1 MKKVLVSILSDHL
14 VPNYLFI
21 KEMRGQYNELL
32 FIGTPYT
39 ESKEIATH
47 LENVLE
53 DKAENIK
60 KIIVESDQYQK
71 GLQSLA
77 NTSMPTDVHY
87 IVNLTGGTKIMS
99 LIVYDFFGKLNSSFF
114 YIPIGKN
121 TYCNIEEE
129 NMHALQY
136 RISLRE
142 YFTLYGLHYEC
153 DNALLKEAKTT
164 FQFFEKQKKRKF
176 YLSDEIK
183 KSHQAETAT
192 DKKYYAGEWFE
203 EYTYLRIKKE
213 LNLREQDIAMSL
225 KIYREDSQNNDNE
238 IDVAFMYENTLY
250 IIECKV
256 SMNGFSMLGYGK
268 KPQQTIEEFLYKLAA
283 ISKDFGLIVRP
294 YIFTLH
300 KMENLPDGSLK
311 SLQKR
316 MQILGIRNIIDGKQL
331 SKQKIDF

>member
-39 ESKEIATH
+39 ESKAIATH
-47 LENVLE
+47 LENALE
-53 DKAENIK
+53 NRKSNIK
-60 KIIVESDQYQK
+60 KVILESDQYQE
-71 GLQSLA
+71 GVQSLE
-77 NTSMPTDVHY
+77 NISLPNDVQY

-99 LIVYDFFGKLNSSFF
+99 LIVYDFFRKLNSSFY

-153 DNALLKEAKTT
+153 DNALLKDAETT
-164 FQFFEKQKKRKF
+164 FQFFEKQKKQKF
-176 YLSDEIK
+176 YLSGEIK

-225 KIYREDSQNNDNE
+225 KIYREDAQNNDNE

-256 SMNGFSMLGYGK
+256 SMLGYGK

-300 KMENLPDGSLK
+300 KMEELPDGSLK
-311 SLQKR
+311 GLQKR

-331 SKQKIDF
+331 SKQKIEF

>member
-39 ESKEIATH
+39 ESKAIATH
-47 LENVLE
+47 LENALE
-53 DKAENIK
+53 NRKSNIK
-60 KIIVESDQYQK
+60 KVILESDQYQE
-71 GLQSLA
+71 GVQSLE
-77 NTSMPTDVHY
+77 NISLPNDVQY

-99 LIVYDFFGKLNSSFF
+99 LIVYDFFRKLNSSFF

-164 FQFFEKQKKRKF
+164 FQFFEKQKKQKF

-225 KIYREDSQNNDNE
+225 KIYREDAQNNDNE

-256 SMNGFSMLGYGK
+256 SMLGYGK
-268 KPQQTIEEFLYKLAA
+268 KTQQTIEEFLYKLAA

-300 KMENLPDGSLK
+300 KMEKLADASLK

-331 SKQKIDF
+331 SKQKIAF

>member
-39 ESKEIATH
+39 ESKAIATH
-47 LENVLE
+47 LENALE
-53 DKAENIK
+53 NRKSNIK
-60 KIIVESDQYQK
+60 KVILESDQYQE
-71 GLQSLA
+71 GVQSLE
-77 NTSMPTDVHY
+77 NISLPNDVQY

-99 LIVYDFFGKLNSSFF
+99 LIVYDFFRKLNSSFY

-153 DNALLKEAKTT
+153 DNTLLKDAETT

-183 KSHQAETAT
+183 NSQKAETAK

-203 EYTYLRIKKE
+203 EYSYLRIKKE

-238 IDVAFMYENTLY
+238 IDVAFMYENALY

-256 SMNGFSMLGYGK
+256 SMNGYGK
-268 KPQQTIEEFLYKLAA
+268 EKWQTIEDYLYKLAA

-300 KMENLPDGSLK
+300 KMEKLPDGSLK
-311 SLQKR
+311 GLQKR

>member
-39 ESKEIATH
+39 ESKAIATH
-47 LENVLE
+47 LENALE
-53 DKAENIK
+53 NRKSNIK
-60 KIIVESDQYQK
+60 KVILESDQYQE
-71 GLQSLA
+71 GVQSLE
-77 NTSMPTDVHY
+77 NISLPNDVQY

-99 LIVYDFFGKLNSSFF
+99 LIVYDFFRKLNSSFF

-164 FQFFEKQKKRKF
+164 FQFFEKQKKQKF
-176 YLSDEIK
+176 YLSGEIK

-225 KIYREDSQNNDNE
+225 KIYREDAQNNDNE

-256 SMNGFSMLGYGK
+256 SMLGYGK

-300 KMENLPDGSLK
+300 KMEELPDGSLK
-311 SLQKR
+311 GLQKR

>member
-39 ESKEIATH
+39 ESKAIATH
-47 LENVLE
+47 LENALE
-53 DKAENIK
+53 NRKSNIK
-60 KIIVESDQYQK
+60 KVILESDQYQE
-71 GLQSLA
+71 GVQSLE
-77 NTSMPTDVHY
+77 NISLPTDVHY

-99 LIVYDFFGKLNSSFF
+99 LIVYDFFRKLNSSFF

-142 YFTLYGLHYEC
+142 YFTLYGLNYEC
-153 DNALLKEAKTT
+153 DNALLKEVQTT

-183 KSHQAETAT
+183 NSQKAETAK

-238 IDVAFMYENTLY
+238 IDVAFMYENALY

-256 SMNGFSMLGYGK
+256 SMNGYGK
-268 KPQQTIEEFLYKLAA
+268 EKWQTIEDYLYKLAA

-300 KMENLPDGSLK
+300 KMEKLPDGSLK
-311 SLQKR
+311 GLQKR
-316 MQILGIRNIIDGKQL
+316 MQILGIRNIINGKQL
-331 SKQKIDF
+331 SKQKIEF

>member
-39 ESKEIATH
+39 ESKAIATH
-47 LENVLE
+47 LENALE
-53 DKAENIK
+53 NRKSNIK
-60 KIIVESDQYQK
+60 KVILESDQYQE
-71 GLQSLA
+71 GVQSLE
-77 NTSMPTDVHY
+77 NISLPNDVQY

-99 LIVYDFFGKLNSSFF
+99 LIVYDFFRKLNSSFF

-142 YFTLYGLHYEC
+142 YFTLYGLNYEC
-153 DNALLKEAKTT
+153 DNTLLKDAKTT
-164 FQFFEKQKKRKF
+164 FQFFEKQKKQKF
-176 YLSDEIK
+176 YLSGEIK

-225 KIYREDSQNNDNE
+225 KIYREDAQNNDNE

-256 SMNGFSMLGYGK
+256 SMLGYGK

-300 KMENLPDGSLK
+300 KMEKLPDGSLK

>member
-39 ESKEIATH
+39 ESKAIATH
-47 LENVLE
+47 LENALE
-53 DKAENIK
+53 NRKSNIK
-60 KIIVESDQYQK
+60 KVILESDQYQE
-71 GLQSLA
+71 GVQSLE
-77 NTSMPTDVHY
+77 NISLPNDVQY

-99 LIVYDFFGKLNSSFF
+99 LIVYDFFRKLNSSFY

-129 NMHALQY
+129 NIHALQY

-142 YFTLYGLHYEC
+142 YFTLYGLNYEC
-153 DNALLKEAKTT
+153 DNALLKEAQTT

-183 KSHQAETAT
+183 KSHKAETAT

-238 IDVAFMYENTLY
+238 IDVAFMYENALY

-256 SMNGFSMLGYGK
+256 SMNGYGK
-268 KPQQTIEEFLYKLAA
+268 EKWQTIEDYLYKLAA

-300 KMENLPDGSLK
+300 KMEKLPDGSLK
-311 SLQKR
+311 GLQKR

-331 SKQKIDF
+331 SKQKIEF

>member
-39 ESKEIATH
+39 ESKAIATH
-47 LENVLE
+47 LENALE
-53 DKAENIK
+53 NRKSNIK
-60 KIIVESDQYQK
+60 KVILESDQYQE
-71 GLQSLA
+71 GVQSLE
-77 NTSMPTDVHY
+77 NISLPNDVQY

-99 LIVYDFFGKLNSSFF
+99 LIVYDFFRKLNSSFY

-129 NMHALQY
+129 NIHALQY

-142 YFTLYGLHYEC
+142 YFTLYGLNYEC
-153 DNALLKEAKTT
+153 DNALLKEAQTT

-183 KSHQAETAT
+183 KSHKAETAT

-203 EYTYLRIKKE
+203 EYTYLYNR
-213 LNLREQDIAMSL
+213 Q
-225 KIYREDSQNNDNE
+225 NE
-238 IDVAFMYENTLY
+238 I
-250 IIECKV
+250 
-256 SMNGFSMLGYGK
+256 
-268 KPQQTIEEFLYKLAA
+268 KPS
-283 ISKDFGLIVRP
+283 SKTKWNK
-294 YIFTLH
+294 YYYYT
-300 KMENLPDGSLK
+300 
-311 SLQKR
+311 QKR
-316 MQILGIRNIIDGKQL
+316 NGINVARAHT
-331 SKQKIDF
+331 

>member
-39 ESKEIATH
+39 ESKAIATH
-47 LENVLE
+47 LENALE
-53 DKAENIK
+53 NRKSNIK
-60 KIIVESDQYQK
+60 KVILESDQYQE
-71 GLQSLA
+71 GVQSLE
-77 NTSMPTDVHY
+77 NISLPNDVQY

-99 LIVYDFFGKLNSSFF
+99 LIVYDFFRKLNSSFY

-153 DNALLKEAKTT
+153 DNALLKDAETT

-183 KSHQAETAT
+183 NSQKAETAK

-238 IDVAFMYENTLY
+238 IDVAFMYENALY

-256 SMNGFSMLGYGK
+256 SMNGYGK
-268 KPQQTIEEFLYKLAA
+268 EKWQTIEDYLYKLAA

-300 KMENLPDGSLK
+300 KMEKLPDGSLK
-311 SLQKR
+311 GLQKR

-331 SKQKIDF
+331 SKQKIEF

>member
-39 ESKEIATH
+39 ESKAIATH
-47 LENVLE
+47 LENALE
-53 DKAENIK
+53 NRKSNIK
-60 KIIVESDQYQK
+60 KVILESDQYQE
-71 GLQSLA
+71 GVQSLE
-77 NTSMPTDVHY
+77 NISLPTDVHY

-99 LIVYDFFGKLNSSFF
+99 LIVYDFFRKLNSSFY

-153 DNALLKEAKTT
+153 DNALLKDAETT
-164 FQFFEKQKKRKF
+164 FQFFEKQKKQKF
-176 YLSDEIK
+176 YLSGEIK
-183 KSHQAETAT
+183 KSYQAETAT

-225 KIYREDSQNNDNE
+225 KIYREDAQNNDNE

-256 SMNGFSMLGYGK
+256 SMLGYGK

-300 KMENLPDGSLK
+300 KMEELPDGSLK
-311 SLQKR
+311 GLQKR
-316 MQILGIRNIIDGKQL
+316 MQILGIRNIIAGKQL
-331 SKQKIDF
+331 SKQKIEF

>member
-39 ESKEIATH
+39 ESKAIATH
-47 LENVLE
+47 LENALE
-53 DKAENIK
+53 NRKSNIK
-60 KIIVESDQYQK
+60 KVILESDQYQE
-71 GLQSLA
+71 GVQPLENISLP
-77 NTSMPTDVHY
+77 NDVQY

-99 LIVYDFFGKLNSSFF
+99 LIVYDFFRKLNSSFY

-142 YFTLYGLHYEC
+142 YFTLYGLNYEC
-153 DNALLKEAKTT
+153 DNALLKEAQTT

-183 KSHQAETAT
+183 NSHQAETAT

-238 IDVAFMYENTLY
+238 IDVAFMYENALY

-256 SMNGFSMLGYGK
+256 SMNGYGK
-268 KPQQTIEEFLYKLAA
+268 EKWQTIEDYLYKLAA

-300 KMENLPDGSLK
+300 KMEKLPDGSLK
-311 SLQKR
+311 GLQKR

-331 SKQKIDF
+331 SKQKIEF

>member
-39 ESKEIATH
+39 ESKAIATH
-47 LENVLE
+47 LENALE
-53 DKAENIK
+53 NRKSNIK
-60 KIIVESDQYQK
+60 KVILESDQYQE
-71 GLQSLA
+71 GVQSLE
-77 NTSMPTDVHY
+77 NISLPTDVHY

-99 LIVYDFFGKLNSSFF
+99 LIVYDFFRKLNSSFY

-153 DNALLKEAKTT
+153 DNALLKDAETT
-164 FQFFEKQKKRKF
+164 FQFFEQQKKQKF
-176 YLSDEIK
+176 YLSGEIK
-183 KSHQAETAT
+183 KSYQAETAT

-225 KIYREDSQNNDNE
+225 KIYREDAQNNDNE

-256 SMNGFSMLGYGK
+256 SMLGYGK

-300 KMENLPDGSLK
+300 KMEELPDGSLK
-311 SLQKR
+311 GLQKR
-316 MQILGIRNIIDGKQL
+316 MQILGIRNIIAGKQL
-331 SKQKIDF
+331 SKQKIEF

>member
-1 MKKVLVSILSDHL
+1 
-14 VPNYLFI
+14 
-21 KEMRGQYNELL
+21 
-32 FIGTPYT
+32 
-39 ESKEIATH
+39 
-47 LENVLE
+47 
-53 DKAENIK
+53 
-60 KIIVESDQYQK
+60 
-71 GLQSLA
+71 
-77 NTSMPTDVHY
+77 
-87 IVNLTGGTKIMS
+87 
-99 LIVYDFFGKLNSSFF
+99 
-114 YIPIGKN
+114 
-121 TYCNIEEE
+121 
-129 NMHALQY
+129 MHALQY

-153 DNALLKEAKTT
+153 DNALLKDAETT
-164 FQFFEKQKKRKF
+164 FQFFEKQKKQKF
-176 YLSDEIK
+176 YLSGEIK

-225 KIYREDSQNNDNE
+225 KIYREDAQNNDNE

-256 SMNGFSMLGYGK
+256 SMLGYGK

-300 KMENLPDGSLK
+300 KMEKLPDGSLK

-331 SKQKIDF
+331 SKQKIEF

>member
-39 ESKEIATH
+39 ESKAIATH
-47 LENVLE
+47 LENALE
-53 DKAENIK
+53 NRKSNIK
-60 KIIVESDQYQK
+60 KVILESDQYQE
-71 GLQSLA
+71 GVQSLE
-77 NTSMPTDVHY
+77 NISLPTDVHY

-99 LIVYDFFGKLNSSFF
+99 LIVYDFFRKLNSSFY

-153 DNALLKEAKTT
+153 DNGLLKEAKTT

-213 LNLREQDIAMSL
+213 LNLRKQDIAMSL

-238 IDVAFMYENTLY
+238 IDVAFMYENALY

-256 SMNGFSMLGYGK
+256 SMNGYGK
-268 KPQQTIEEFLYKLAA
+268 EKWQTIEDYLYKLAA

-300 KMENLPDGSLK
+300 KMEELPDGSLK
-311 SLQKR
+311 GLQKR

>member
-39 ESKEIATH
+39 ESKAIATH
-47 LENVLE
+47 LENALE
-53 DKAENIK
+53 NRKSNIK
-60 KIIVESDQYQK
+60 KVILESDQYQE
-71 GLQSLA
+71 GVQSLE
-77 NTSMPTDVHY
+77 NISLPNDVQY

-99 LIVYDFFGKLNSSFF
+99 LIVYDFFRKLNSSFF

-238 IDVAFMYENTLY
+238 IDVAFMYENALY

-256 SMNGFSMLGYGK
+256 SMNGYGK
-268 KPQQTIEEFLYKLAA
+268 EKWQTIEDYLYKLAA

-300 KMENLPDGSLK
+300 KMEKLPDGSLK
-311 SLQKR
+311 GLQKR

>member
-39 ESKEIATH
+39 ESKAIATH
-47 LENVLE
+47 LENALE
-53 DKAENIK
+53 SRKSNIK
-60 KIIVESDQYQK
+60 KVILESDQYQE
-71 GLQSLA
+71 GVQSLE
-77 NTSMPTDVHY
+77 NISLPTDVHY

-99 LIVYDFFGKLNSSFF
+99 LIVYDFFRKLNSSFF

-142 YFTLYGLHYEC
+142 YFTLYGLNYEC
-153 DNALLKEAKTT
+153 DNALLKEVQTT

-183 KSHQAETAT
+183 NSQKAETAK

-238 IDVAFMYENTLY
+238 IDVAFMYENALY

-256 SMNGFSMLGYGK
+256 SMNGYGK
-268 KPQQTIEEFLYKLAA
+268 EKWQTIEDYLYKLAA

-300 KMENLPDGSLK
+300 KMEKLPDGSLK
-311 SLQKR
+311 GLQKR
-316 MQILGIRNIIDGKQL
+316 MQILGIRNIINGKQL
-331 SKQKIDF
+331 SKQKIEF

>member
-39 ESKEIATH
+39 ESKAIATH
-47 LENVLE
+47 LENTLE
-53 DKAENIK
+53 NRKSNIK
-60 KIIVESDQYQK
+60 KVILESDQYQE
-71 GLQSLA
+71 GVQSLE
-77 NTSMPTDVHY
+77 NISLPNDVQY

-99 LIVYDFFGKLNSSFF
+99 LIIYDFFRKLNSSFY

-153 DNALLKEAKTT
+153 DNALLKDAETT

-183 KSHQAETAT
+183 KSQKAETAK

-238 IDVAFMYENTLY
+238 IDVAFMYENALY

-256 SMNGFSMLGYGK
+256 SMNGYGK
-268 KPQQTIEEFLYKLAA
+268 EKWQTIEDYLYKLAA

-300 KMENLPDGSLK
+300 KMEKLPDGSLK
-311 SLQKR
+311 GLQKR

-331 SKQKIDF
+331 SKQKIEF

>member
-39 ESKEIATH
+39 ESKAIATH
-47 LENVLE
+47 LENALE
-53 DKAENIK
+53 NRKSNIK
-60 KIIVESDQYQK
+60 KVILESDQYQE
-71 GLQSLA
+71 GVQSLE
-77 NTSMPTDVHY
+77 NISLPTDVHY

-99 LIVYDFFGKLNSSFF
+99 LIVYDFFRKLNSSFY

-153 DNALLKEAKTT
+153 DNGLLKEAKTT

-238 IDVAFMYENTLY
+238 IDVAFMYENALY

-256 SMNGFSMLGYGK
+256 SMNGYGK
-268 KPQQTIEEFLYKLAA
+268 EKWQTIEDYLYKLAA

-300 KMENLPDGSLK
+300 KMEELPDGSLK
-311 SLQKR
+311 GLQKR

>member
-39 ESKEIATH
+39 ESKAIATH
-47 LENVLE
+47 LENALE
-53 DKAENIK
+53 NRKSNIK
-60 KIIVESDQYQK
+60 KVILESDQYQE
-71 GLQSLA
+71 GVQSLE
-77 NTSMPTDVHY
+77 NISLPTDVHY

-99 LIVYDFFGKLNSSFF
+99 LIVYDFFRKLNSSFY

-153 DNALLKEAKTT
+153 DNALLKDAETT
-164 FQFFEKQKKRKF
+164 FQFFEKQKKQKF
-176 YLSDEIK
+176 YLSGEIK
-183 KSHQAETAT
+183 KSYQAETAT

-238 IDVAFMYENTLY
+238 LDVAFMYENTLY

-256 SMNGFSMLGYGK
+256 SMLGYGK

-300 KMENLPDGSLK
+300 KMEELPDGSLEG
-311 SLQKR
+311 LQKR
-316 MQILGIRNIIDGKQL
+316 MQILGIRNIIAGKQL
-331 SKQKIDF
+331 SKQKIEF

>member
-1 MKKVLVSILSDHL
+1 MYKRQNRKS
-14 VPNYLFI
+14 
-21 KEMRGQYNELL
+21 
-32 FIGTPYT
+32 
-39 ESKEIATH
+39 
-47 LENVLE
+47 
-53 DKAENIK
+53 NIK
-60 KIIVESDQYQK
+60 KVILESDQYQE
-71 GLQSLA
+71 GVQSLE
-77 NTSMPTDVHY
+77 NISLPTDVHY

-99 LIVYDFFGKLNSSFF
+99 LIVYDFFRKLNSSFY

-153 DNALLKEAKTT
+153 DNALLKDAETT
-164 FQFFEKQKKRKF
+164 FQFFEKQKKQKF
-176 YLSDEIK
+176 YLSGEIK
-183 KSHQAETAT
+183 KSYQAETAT

-225 KIYREDSQNNDNE
+225 KIYREDAQNNDNE

-256 SMNGFSMLGYGK
+256 SMLGYGK

-300 KMENLPDGSLK
+300 KMEELPDGSLK
-311 SLQKR
+311 GLQKR
-316 MQILGIRNIIDGKQL
+316 MQILGIRNIIAGKQL
-331 SKQKIDF
+331 SKQKIEF

>member
-39 ESKEIATH
+39 ESKAIATH
-47 LENVLE
+47 LENALE
-53 DKAENIK
+53 NRKSNIK
-60 KIIVESDQYQK
+60 KVILEGDQYQE
-71 GLQSLA
+71 GVQSLE
-77 NTSMPTDVHY
+77 NISLPNDVQY

-99 LIVYDFFGKLNSSFF
+99 LIVYDFFRKLNSSFY

-153 DNALLKEAKTT
+153 DNTLLKDAETT

-183 KSHQAETAT
+183 NSQKAETAK

-203 EYTYLRIKKE
+203 EYSYLRIKKE

-238 IDVAFMYENTLY
+238 IDVAFMYENALY

-256 SMNGFSMLGYGK
+256 SMNGYGK
-268 KPQQTIEEFLYKLAA
+268 EKWQTIEDYLYKLAA

-300 KMENLPDGSLK
+300 KMEKLPDGSLK
-311 SLQKR
+311 GLQKR

>member
-39 ESKEIATH
+39 ESKAIATH
-47 LENVLE
+47 LENALE
-53 DKAENIK
+53 NRKSNIK
-60 KIIVESDQYQK
+60 KVILESDQYQE
-71 GLQSLA
+71 GVQSLE
-77 NTSMPTDVHY
+77 NISLPTDVHY

-99 LIVYDFFGKLNSSFF
+99 LIVYDFFRKLNSSFY

-153 DNALLKEAKTT
+153 DNTLLKDAETT

-183 KSHQAETAT
+183 NSQKAETAK

-203 EYTYLRIKKE
+203 EYSYLRIKKE

-238 IDVAFMYENTLY
+238 IDVAFMYENALY

-256 SMNGFSMLGYGK
+256 SMNGYGK
-268 KPQQTIEEFLYKLAA
+268 EKWQTIEDYLYKLAA

-300 KMENLPDGSLK
+300 KMEKLPDGSLK
-311 SLQKR
+311 GLQKR
-316 MQILGIRNIIDGKQL
+316 MQILGIRNIIAGKQL
-331 SKQKIDF
+331 SKQKIEF

>member
-39 ESKEIATH
+39 ESKAIATH
-47 LENVLE
+47 LENALE
-53 DKAENIK
+53 NRKSNIK
-60 KIIVESDQYQK
+60 KVILESDQYQE
-71 GLQSLA
+71 GVQSLE
-77 NTSMPTDVHY
+77 NISLPTDVHY

-99 LIVYDFFGKLNSSFF
+99 LIVYDFFRKLNSSFY

-129 NMHALQY
+129 NIHALQY

-142 YFTLYGLHYEC
+142 YFTLYGLNYEC
-153 DNALLKEAKTT
+153 DNALLKEAQTT

-183 KSHQAETAT
+183 NSQKAEAAT

-225 KIYREDSQNNDNE
+225 KIYREDAQNNDNE

-256 SMNGFSMLGYGK
+256 SMLGYGK

-300 KMENLPDGSLK
+300 KMEKLPDGSLK

-316 MQILGIRNIIDGKQL
+316 MQILGIRNIINGKQL
-331 SKQKIDF
+331 SKQKIEF

>member
-1 MKKVLVSILSDHL
+1 M
-14 VPNYLFI
+14 PNYLFI

-39 ESKEIATH
+39 ESKAIATH
-47 LENVLE
+47 LENALE
-53 DKAENIK
+53 NRKSNIK
-60 KIIVESDQYQK
+60 KVILESDQYQE
-71 GLQSLA
+71 GVQSLE
-77 NTSMPTDVHY
+77 NISLPNDVQY

-99 LIVYDFFGKLNSSFF
+99 LIVYDFFRKLNSSFY

-153 DNALLKEAKTT
+153 DNTLLKDAETT

-183 KSHQAETAT
+183 NSQKAETAK

-203 EYTYLRIKKE
+203 EYSYLRIKKE

-238 IDVAFMYENTLY
+238 IDVAFMYENALY

-256 SMNGFSMLGYGK
+256 SMNGYGK
-268 KPQQTIEEFLYKLAA
+268 EKWQTIEDYLYKLAA

-300 KMENLPDGSLK
+300 KMEKLPDGSLK
-311 SLQKR
+311 GLQKR